1 MSDANDFLQ
10 NPRAIAREARLRLLP
25 NSYITISRKD
35 VQFYEEQG
43 WTAESYGQRT
53 ARMRLLKPEDV
64 AFRDRV
70 WATFA
75 RLQFSTMN
83 VGDEVRIELTQRRE
97 ARFSVL
103 AADDETVLVIQC
115 VAAEEVRS
123 SQLKAEINALRETR
137 AETLRALRQAFPGRK
152 AKVALATKNI
162 ALTPSAQSS
171 LDDADIIH
179 LDEESISYFLS
190 LAEHL
195 GKAARFQ
202 LLGNLFAGQRIQGL
216 DSEVH
221 ALRGKMGGTTYYFFA
236 IEPDRLL
243 KIAYVLHRN
252 RANSDLMPTYQR
264 LIRRSRL
271 QDVSRFVN
279 TGGFFPNSI
288 ILNIEAGKS
297 LRFDPVTKAVDGPV
311 MGVLHLPQT
320 YRSAF
325 VIDGQHRLYGYANSD
340 RAASELIPVVAFV
353 NLPRAEQIR
362 LFMQINEN
370 QQAVPKNLRNTL
382 NADLLWDS
390 DDLRQ
395 RAKALKLRIAQH
407 LGESKSS
414 PLYGRVIL
422 GENTRSPIRCLTIE
436 AISNGL
442 TRSSFVGSFNKAS
455 IKEGGTFY
463 MGTNDATFALL
474 VPFLERCFRHIRDKL
489 FAQWTLG
496 GAEGG
501 FVFINP
507 GVESLLKIFSDI
519 VDHLISQGAIDP
531 RTTPTEDVYRQSSAY
546 LDAVVEYVES
556 LGVEQAAEYRRM
568 YGSGGTTRYWRRL
581 QQAIQERYPDFNP
594 PGLTTF
600 LEDEAKTFN
609 TESFKMIRE
618 IETFLKEDIERR
630 LKEKFGKTNWFVQ
643 GVPRKVRESSMTM
656 AAQKNVDLP
665 PDKQVG
671 PWDCLY
677 IIDYYTIMTQ
687 SQDLWLELFA
697 KRYTLPSTGHPK
709 ASWRSRSSWMN
720 ELNRIRNQNFHTYTV
735 KPSEYEFLVEVTGWL
750 LREQGEDNL

>member
-1 MSDANDFLQ
+1 
-10 NPRAIAREARLRLLP
+10 
-25 NSYITISRKD
+25 
-35 VQFYEEQG
+35 
-43 WTAESYGQRT
+43 
-53 ARMRLLKPEDV
+53 
-64 AFRDRV
+64 
-70 WATFA
+70 
-75 RLQFSTMN
+75 MN
-83 VGDEVRIELTQRRE
+83 VGEEFCIDLDQRGE
-97 ARFSVL
+97 ARFSIL
-103 AADDETVLVIQC
+103 AADDETVLVVQC
-115 VAAEEVRS
+115 VSAREVRS
-123 SQLKAEINALRETR
+123 SQLRAEIHALRDVR
-137 AETLRALRQAFPGRK
+137 VETLRALRRIFPGRK
-152 AKVALATKNI
+152 AKIILATKNI
-162 ALTPSAQSS
+162 ALMPNAQSS
-171 LDDADIIH
+171 LEDADIIH
-179 LDEESISYFLS
+179 MDEEAISYFLS

-221 ALRGKMGGTTYYFFA
+221 ALRGKMGGITYYFFA

-271 QDVSRFVN
+271 QDVSRFVDA
-279 TGGFFPNSI
+279 GGFFPNSI
-288 ILNIEAGKS
+288 ILNMETGRS
-297 LRFDPVTKAVDGPV
+297 PRFDPATKAGDGPV

-340 RAASELIPVVAFV
+340 RAVSELIPVVAFV
-353 NLPRAEQIR
+353 NLPRSEQIR

-395 RAKALKLRIAQH
+395 RSRALKLRVAQH

-414 PLYGRVIL
+414 PLYGRVII

-442 TRSSFVGSFNKAS
+442 TRGSFVGSFNKS
-455 IKEGGTFY
+455 SVKDSGTFY

-474 VPFLERCFRHIRDKL
+474 VPFLERCFRHLRDKL

-507 GVESLLKIFSDI
+507 GIESLLKIFSDI
-519 VDHLISQGAIDP
+519 VDHLILQGAIDP
-531 RTTPTEDVYRQSSAY
+531 RITPAEDVYRQSSAY
-546 LDAVVEYVES
+546 LDAIVEYVES

-581 QQAIQERYPDFNP
+581 QRAIQKRHPDFDP
-594 PGLTTF
+594 PGLSAF

-618 IETFLKEDIERR
+618 IETFLNEDIKRK
-630 LKEKFGKTNWFVQ
+630 LQEKFGKINWFAL

-671 PWDCLY
+671 PWDCLH
-677 IIDYYTIMTQ
+677 IIDYCTIMTQ

-697 KRYTLPSTGHPK
+697 KRYTLPGEGRPK

-750 LREQGEDNL
+750 LREEGEDDI